1 MEDCIFCKIIKGD
14 IPCHK
19 VYEDDNVL
27 AFLDIKPLSKGHVL
41 VLPKNHYE
49 NVYDIPNEHLCNVQ
63 SVVKMFA
70 EKINKEY
77 KPMGIVINQNNGI
90 KAGQTIFHYHV
101 HIKPVYEDTPVHDET
116 NHRKELEEKEMLEIL
131 NVLRIS

>member
-14 IPCHK
+14 IPCYK

-41 VLPKNHYE
+41 VLPKSHYE
-49 NVYDIPNEHLCNVQ
+49 NIYDIPLEQLCNIQ
-63 SVVKMFA
+63 RVVKMLA
-70 EKINKEY
+70 EKINREY
-77 KPMGIVINQNNGI
+77 KPLGMVINQNNGI

-101 HIKPVYEDTPVHDET
+101 HIKPIYEDTPINDET
-116 NHRKELEEKEMLEIL
+116 DHRKALEDKEMLEIL
-131 NVLRIS
+131 DTLRIS